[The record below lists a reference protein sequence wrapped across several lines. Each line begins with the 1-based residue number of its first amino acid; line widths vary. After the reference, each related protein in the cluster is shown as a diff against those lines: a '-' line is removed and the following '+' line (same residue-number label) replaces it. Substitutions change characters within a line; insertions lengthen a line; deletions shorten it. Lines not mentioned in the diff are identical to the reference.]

1 MAVIECLWRSVGHK
15 DVSFDNWKELDF
27 LAETYVST
35 SNCAT
40 LPNCHKTFRYTIQY
54 PPLMELVTMMTTRLD
69 LLQMFSDELDLLD
82 Y

>member
-1 MAVIECLWRSVGHK
+1 MAVIECLWGSDGHK

-40 LPNCHKTFRYTIQY
+40 LPTVTKHLGIQY
-54 PPLMELVTMMTTRLD
+54 PPLMELVTMMTTRPD
-69 LLQMFSDELDLLD
+69 LLQMFSDELDLPD